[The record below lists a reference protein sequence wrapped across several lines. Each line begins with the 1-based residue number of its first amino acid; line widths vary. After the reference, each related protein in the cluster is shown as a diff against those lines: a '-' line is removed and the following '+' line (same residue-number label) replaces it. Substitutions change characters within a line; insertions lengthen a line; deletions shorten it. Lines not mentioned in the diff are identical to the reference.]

1 MFGELYGKEE
11 EVQKHTS
18 IVHVPKAPEP
28 RGQSR
33 LVGLDNQGATCYLN
47 SLLQAMYFTPE
58 MRFGLFD
65 IDPGE
70 LGAYLMDE
78 YEQEKKENALKGIVE
93 PDESMVEMLKS
104 WGCEE
109 PLARKALTAVKN
121 QSVQDAFDYIESH
134 ESEMRLELANS
145 NEQKKKKKK
154 PRLIPL
160 ELQRLFVQMQLLDKK
175 SLSTQGR
182 YTS

>member
-1 MFGELYGKEE
+1 M
-11 EVQKHTS
+11 
-18 IVHVPKAPEP
+18 PKAPEP